1 MTAVALK
8 ESYIRLLRDC
18 LLDNIYK
25 NQKACDHD
33 GTILRDATE
42 CEIQTGT
49 VWPDRAHTMIGQ
61 LRMDNI
67 IMKILY
73 FSSFKFKAISL
84 ALNLKLYFYICVN
97 AWL

>member
-49 VWPDRAHTMIGQ
+49 VWPDRAHTMIGYIYIRQ
-61 LRMDNI
+61 ACNI
-67 IMKILY
+67 KIGNNFRKL
-73 FSSFKFKAISL
+73 L
-84 ALNLKLYFYICVN
+84 A
-97 AWL
+97 